1 MRKMWKICCEYGKNL
16 CKFGVNV
23 EKCYECGKNLCKFA
37 MNVWKMKCKCEENV
51 VCLENVVKIKCWK
64 MCCECGKNLG
74 KFGVNV

>member
-1 MRKMWKICCEYGKNL
+1 
-16 CKFGVNV
+16 
-23 EKCYECGKNLCKFA
+23 

-74 KFGVNV
+74 KFGVNFEKIWCECGKNLWFVWKMWLKCKKMCCEYGKNLA